1 MSETKETKQ
10 RGKKPLCI
18 IGTARS
24 TADAPYDLK
33 IDNDYMYDIWGINTA
48 LVKEDVKRMDVCFEM
63 HPKRYWG
70 QLPVME
76 RLVNFNGTVYMQ
88 HHYKEVPNSKAY
100 PRESIKEKYHWE
112 PMGEKFYVTNTI
124 VYMFL
129 LALEKGYTDIS
140 FYGIH
145 MSHATEYAY
154 QRSCISWALGI
165 VHGYILMGK
174 KYKITIPAESAL
186 LKAEYEYGYE
196 EPTQMMDFLKGR
208 QEGMK
213 NGIKEADD
221 QITSLNISK
230 WKTIGAMSEAKLIF
244 EKAAG
249 WM

>member
-24 TADAPYDLK
+24 SADAPYDLK
-33 IDNDYMYDIWGINTA
+33 IDDDYMYDIWGINTA
-48 LVKEDVKRMDVCFEM
+48 LVKEDVKRMDICFEM

-88 HHYKEVPNSKAY
+88 DHYKDIPNSKSY
-100 PRESIKEKYHWE
+100 PRATIKEKYYWE
-112 PMGEKFYVTNTI
+112 PMGEKFYATTTI
-124 VYMFL
+124 IYMFL
-129 LALEKGYTDIS
+129 LALEEGYTDIS
-140 FYGIH
+140 LYGIH

-165 VHGYILMGK
+165 VHGYVLMGK
-174 KYKITIPAESAL
+174 KYKITIPDESQI

-196 EPTQMMDFLKGR
+196 EPTRAMEFLAGR
-208 QEGMK
+208 QEGMQ
-213 NGIKEADD
+213 NGINEANDKIRSL
-221 QITSLNISK
+221 QTSVDR
-230 WKTIGAMSEAKLIF
+230 TIGAKAEAKLLY
-244 EKAAG
+244 EKMAG